1 MGSAVGQ
8 AVGAIHPALN
18 ALDQLTL
25 EVNAR
30 TIRRRGALVQDRTND
45 DGTPL
50 DQIEAMIAIL
60 LRHLNTDK
68 I

>member
-8 AVGAIHPALN
+8 PVGAIHAALN

-30 TIRRRGALVQDRTND
+30 TIRRRGALVQDCTND

-50 DQIEAMIAIL
+50 HQIEAMIAIL
-60 LRHLNTDK
+60 LLHLNTDK